1 MHKITSEV
9 SLWFITWQLY
19 GNVGGPAG
27 IERKRERLRVIR
39 IEERKIERMRRKIE
53 ERKIERMRRKIEERK
68 IERMRRRIE

>member
-27 IERKRERLRVIR
+27 IRE
-39 IEERKIERMRRKIE
+39 EEGKIERMRRIE
-53 ERKIERMRRKIEERK
+53 ECERGRGKD
-68 IERMRRRIE
+68 

>member
-27 IERKRERLRVIR
+27 IGEEEREREEKRERLR
-39 IEERKIERMRRKIE
+39 
-53 ERKIERMRRKIEERK
+53 
-68 IERMRRRIE
+68 RRIQECEQRHLTLKQEEINTFRMGVNDSLR